1 MAGRPK
7 LEFDYEELRK
17 LGELQ
22 CTYAEIAAFFGC
34 HVDTIR
40 DRTKTDEEFSN
51 ALLRGYEQGK
61 MSLRRYQWRSAQK
74 GNVKMLIWLGK
85 QYLGQRDIPK
95 EDEDNGALDKLVNA
109 LDKRLEQEAATG
121 SE

>member
-7 LEFDYEELRK
+7 LEVDYEELRK

-22 CTYAEIAAFFGC
+22 CTYAEIASFLGC
-34 HVDTIR
+34 CVETVR
-40 DRTKTDEEFSN
+40 DKMRNDEDFS
-51 ALLRGYEQGK
+51 ASLLRGYEQGK

-95 EDEDNGALDKLVNA
+95 EEENNQALDKLVDA
-109 LDKRLEQEAATG
+109 LNKHIGDDDNK
-121 SE
+121 